1 MQTCSARIADR
12 ADAEFDL
19 LASQRPAW
27 PMASSARSR
36 VGAFT
41 LVELIVVLSMLALFV
56 MMAQVNLFGVLR
68 RSSFKSQ
75 VQSFVSAMQMA
86 ASAAA
91 ETGRR
96 YEVIVDV
103 TEQTYLLRQISS
115 SNLAEVLDEEI
126 IADGQF
132 GRSCRVSYVEFDDG
146 TYANEG
152 RAKFRVGFGGWQ
164 YGGKVVFLDE
174 AEQPH
179 TVAVGRLTPIVQV
192 LEGDP
197 ELMKP
202 KAKDEVPAF
211 R

>member
-1 MQTCSARIADR
+1 MRTCSVPTAKRARVKCGR
-12 ADAEFDL
+12 
-19 LASQRPAW
+19 
-27 PMASSARSR
+27 SARLHS
-36 VGAFT
+36 GAFT
-41 LVELIVVLSMLALFV
+41 LVELIVVLSLLALFV
-56 MMAQVNLFGVLR
+56 LMVEVNLFGVLR
-68 RSSFKSQ
+68 RSTFKAQ

-103 TEQTYLLRQISS
+103 TEQTYLLRQITS

-126 IADGQF
+126 VVDGQF
-132 GRSCRVSYVEFDDG
+132 GDNCRVSYVEFDDG

-152 RAKFRVGFGGWQ
+152 QAKFRVGHAGWQ

-174 AEQPH
+174 SEQAH
-179 TVAVGRLTPIVQV
+179 TVAVGRLIPIVQV

-197 ELMKP
+197 ELMRP
-202 KAKDEVPAF
+202 KAKDEVSSF
-211 R
+211 